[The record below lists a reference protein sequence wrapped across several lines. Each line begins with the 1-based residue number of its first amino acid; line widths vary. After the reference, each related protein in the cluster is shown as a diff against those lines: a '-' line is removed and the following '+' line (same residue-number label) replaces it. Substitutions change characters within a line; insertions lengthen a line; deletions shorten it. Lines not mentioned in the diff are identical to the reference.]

1 MSIEYIVVGT
11 LIFLLLGLFLDS
23 FNVSDIPVKNG
34 LCLVVEA
41 RGTRRREMA
50 KTVLPWEC

>member
-1 MSIEYIVVGT
+1 MSIEYIVVVT

-34 LCLVVEA
+34 LCLVVEV
-41 RGTRRREMA
+41 RGT
-50 KTVLPWEC
+50 